1 MGVRLESMERCASP
15 RMSLDPLWLQ
25 SHNLL
30 RVIERLLPALH
41 VGVCRTPVRE
51 EDGAVGV
58 ERDGLGVEIDRLGEE
73 AALQCRVPLRLVPL
87 RLVHIRHVGRGAAK
101 SERVQKRD

>member
-1 MGVRLESMERCASP
+1 
-15 RMSLDPLWLQ
+15 MSLDPLWLQ
-25 SHNLL
+25 SHHLL

-87 RLVHIRHVGRGAAK
+87 RLVHIRHWAVERQKTREYK
-101 SERVQKRD
+101 SATEFHLLFIQKFEFR

>member
-1 MGVRLESMERCASP
+1 
-15 RMSLDPLWLQ
+15 MSLDPLWLQ

-41 VGVCRTPVRE
+41 VRVCRTPVRE

-58 ERDGLGVEIDRLGEE
+58 ERDGLGVEIDGLGEE

-87 RLVHIRHVGRGAAK
+87 RLVHIRHGPWSGK
-101 SERVQKRD
+101 ERESTNTYRSLEFR